1 MPKNKKEK
9 KQTYIDDG
17 RTVAPMDAEWMPWN
31 GGATSGLFGRTGEK
45 KRKSNE
51 NKQGTACGDGKNDS
65 QSQNG
70 TETGDIGTYNSRP
83 KNKLELTRAEKRG
96 MMLGALRAYA
106 PLLGGLAAVAA
117 LMYVL
122 ARVWLG

>member
-9 KQTYIDDG
+9 KETYIDDG

-31 GGATSGLFGRTGEK
+31 GGRASGIFGSSGGRKHKNNEK
-45 KRKSNE
+45 KR
-51 NKQGTACGDGKNDS
+51 GDARGDGKNDS
-65 QSQNG
+65 QSQNV
-70 TETGDIGTYNSRP
+70 TEAGDRGAYGRQRNR
-83 KNKLELTRAEKRG
+83 LELTRAEKRG

-106 PLLGGLAAVAA
+106 PLLGGLAAVTA